1 MEKVAIVGASL
12 AGLAAVRAL
21 RRQSFAG
28 EIVVIGGE
36 FHQPYDRPPLSKDF
50 LTGTVTAA
58 DLALTHDGEN
68 LGAEW
73 RLGVTATGFDPHTR
87 GVRLDTGEEIRAD
100 AVIIATG
107 ARARPIEHI
116 GVHTLRTLDDATAL
130 RDALRQTG
138 RLVVIGAGFIG
149 AEVASSARKLG
160 WDVTVVESLPTP
172 LAGQLGTEMGEVV
185 SRLHGDHGVRLLTGL
200 PVSGLTGTDQ
210 VEAVELADGTR
221 LPADLVV
228 AGIGAIPNVEW
239 LESAGGLA
247 AATSVPG
254 VVATGDVTGSQH
266 WTFALENPAAVVA
279 TLLGTEPPAARAP
292 YFWSDQYGVM
302 IQFAGHRAPGD
313 TVRIVEGDPEQRS
326 FLAVYERDGQPSA
339 VLGLDQ
345 PKLFTRWRRQLRSVP
360 QEA

>member
-28 EIVVIGGE
+28 EIVVVGTE
-36 FHQPYDRPPLSKDF
+36 LHLPYDRPPLSKDF
-50 LTGTVTAA
+50 LTGAATVA
-58 DLALTHDGEN
+58 DLALTRDDED
-68 LGAEW
+68 LGADW
-73 RLGVTATGFDPHTR
+73 QLGVTATGFDPHTR
-87 GVRLDTGEEIRAD
+87 GVRLDTGEVLRAD
-100 AVIIATG
+100 AVVIATG

-116 GVHTLRTLDDATAL
+116 GVHTLRTLDDALTL
-130 RDALRQTG
+130 REALRQTG

-149 AEVASSARKLG
+149 AEVASSARRLG

-172 LAGQLGTEMGEVV
+172 LSGQLGTEMGEIV
-185 SRLHGDHGVRLLTGL
+185 SRLHGDHGVRLLTGV
-200 PVSGLTGTDQ
+200 PVNGLTGTDRI
-210 VEAVELADGTR
+210 EAVELADGTR
-221 LPADLVV
+221 IPADLVV

-239 LESAGGLA
+239 LAEAGGLA
-247 AATSVPG
+247 GATSVPG

-266 WTFALENPAAVVA
+266 WTYALEHPAIAVA
-279 TLLGTEPPAARAP
+279 ALLGAEPPAAKPP

-302 IQFAGHRAPGD
+302 IQFAGHRQPGD

-339 VLGLDQ
+339 VLGLSQ
-345 PKLFTRWRRQLRSVP
+345 PRLFTRWRRQLRSVS

>member
-1 MEKVAIVGASL
+1 MAIVGASL

-28 EIVVIGGE
+28 EIVVVGAE
-36 FHQPYDRPPLSKDF
+36 PHLPYDRPPLSKDF
-50 LTGTVTAA
+50 LTGAVTVT
-58 DLALTHDGEN
+58 DLALTHDGED
-68 LGAEW
+68 LGADW
-73 RLGVTATGFDPHTR
+73 RLGVTATGFDPRTR
-87 GVRLDTGEEIRAD
+87 AVHLDTGEVIRAD
-100 AVIIATG
+100 GVVIATG
-107 ARARPIEHI
+107 ARARPIEHL
-116 GVHTLRTLDDATAL
+116 GVHTLRTLDDALAL
-130 RDALRQTG
+130 REALKQTG

-172 LAGQLGTEMGEVV
+172 LAGQLGTEMGEIV

-200 PVSGLTGTDQ
+200 PVTGLTGTDRI
-210 VEAVELADGTR
+210 EAVELADGTR

-254 VVATGDVTGSQH
+254 VVATGDCTGSQH
-266 WTFALENPAAVVA
+266 WTFALEHPATAVA
-279 TLLGTEPPAARAP
+279 ELLGTDPPVTKPP

-302 IQFAGHRAPGD
+302 IQFAGHHAPGD
-313 TVRIVEGDPEQRS
+313 TVRIVEGDPERRS

-339 VLGLDQ
+339 VLGLNQ
-345 PKLFTRWRRQLRSVP
+345 PKLFTRWRRQLRSAP

>member
-1 MEKVAIVGASL
+1 MAIVGASL

-28 EIVVIGGE
+28 EIVVVGAE
-36 FHQPYDRPPLSKDF
+36 PHLPYDRPPLSKDF
-50 LTGTVTAA
+50 LTGAVTAT
-58 DLALTHDGEN
+58 DLALTHDGED
-68 LGAEW
+68 LGADW
-73 RLGVTATGFDPHTR
+73 RLGVTATGFDPQTR
-87 GVRLDTGEEIRAD
+87 AVHLDTGEVIRAD
-100 AVIIATG
+100 GVVIATG
-107 ARARPIEHI
+107 ARARPVEHV
-116 GVHTLRTLDDATAL
+116 GVHTLRTLDDALAL
-130 RDALRQTG
+130 REALKRTG

-149 AEVASSARKLG
+149 AEVASSARRLG

-172 LAGQLGTEMGEVV
+172 LAGQLGTEMGEIV

-200 PVSGLTGTDQ
+200 PVTGLTGTDRI
-210 VEAVELADGTR
+210 EAVELADGTR

-228 AGIGAIPNVEW
+228 AGIGAVPNVEW

-254 VVATGDVTGSQH
+254 VVATGDCTGSQH
-266 WTFALENPAAVVA
+266 WTFALEHPATAVA
-279 TLLGTEPPAARAP
+279 DLLGTERPVAKPP

-302 IQFAGHRAPGD
+302 IQFAGHHAPGD
-313 TVRIVEGDPEQRS
+313 TVRVVEGDPERRS

-339 VLGLDQ
+339 VLGLNQ
-345 PKLFTRWRRQLRSVP
+345 PKLFTRWRRRLRSAP